1 MKKLSFVNKII
12 YFINS
17 VFAVLLILS
26 YGIPYIKPNLF
37 PAISVMSL
45 AVPILIIINI
55 LFFIYWLLRLKKQ
68 FLLSLLSLIL
78 GFNYATTFFR
88 LSNKEILSA
97 PSTSIMSYNVRL
109 FNIYHWI
116 KDKNTEN
123 NLVIFIKK
131 QHPDILCLQE
141 YYNQKQI
148 EDFYPYKYIFHK
160 DTTEHFGQAIFSI
173 YPIINKGS
181 LNFEDTNN
189 NAIYA
194 DIIKNNDTLRVF
206 NIHLESLHLNPK
218 KDRVNKKNSQRLLKS
233 IGKTFTKQQK
243 QIILIRNTLKNTS
256 LKTVICADLNNTAF
270 SWAYRVLKLGF
281 KDAFSEAGSG
291 FGTTYRYNHL
301 PLRIDFILTDNYYNV
316 LGFKTYKVKFSDHF
330 PIKVNINF

>member
-1 MKKLSFVNKII
+1 LKKLSFGNKII

-17 VFAVLLILS
+17 IFAVLLILS
-26 YGIPYIKPNLF
+26 YAIPYIKPNFF
-37 PAISVMSL
+37 PPISVMSL
-45 AVPILIIINI
+45 TVPFLIIINV

-68 FLLSLLSLIL
+68 LLLSLLSLIL

-88 LSNKEILSA
+88 LHSKEIIST
-97 PSTSIMSYNVRL
+97 PSTTIMSYNVRL

-123 NLVIFIKK
+123 NLVNFIKK

-141 YYNQKQI
+141 YRNQKQI

-173 YPIINKGS
+173 YPIINKVS

-189 NAIYA
+189 NAIYT
-194 DIIKNNDTLRVF
+194 DIVKNNDTLRVF
-206 NIHLESLHLNPK
+206 NVHLESLHLNPK
-218 KDRVNKKNSQRLLKS
+218 KYPVNKKNSKHLLKS

-243 QIILIRNTLKNTS
+243 QIILIRNALKRNS

-281 KDAFSEAGSG
+281 KDAFSKAGSG
-291 FGTTYRYNHL
+291 FGTTYRYNYL
-301 PLRIDFILTDNYYNV
+301 PLRIDFILTDKSFNV
-316 LGFKTYKVKFSDHF
+316 LNFKTYKVKFSDHF
-330 PIKVNINF
+330 PIKTSIDY